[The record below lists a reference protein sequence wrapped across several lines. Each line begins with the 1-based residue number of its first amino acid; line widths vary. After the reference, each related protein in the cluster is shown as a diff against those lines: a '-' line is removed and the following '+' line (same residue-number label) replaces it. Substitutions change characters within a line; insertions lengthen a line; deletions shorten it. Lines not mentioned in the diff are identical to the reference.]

1 MLVNAARTFR
11 SLSDAEAAALRPYRL
26 RIVPTAGTSA
36 AQLAQ
41 RLPYTDYKME
51 RLLLLNGVDNGAE
64 LLRLPQVKIIEP

>member
-1 MLVNAARTFR
+1 MP
-11 SLSDAEAAALRPYRL
+11 RPRPCG
-26 RIVPTAGTSA
+26 PTGCASCRPPA
-36 AQLAQ
+36 PPPQQLAQ

>member
-1 MLVNAARTFR
+1 M
-11 SLSDAEAAALRPYRL
+11 RPYRL
-26 RIVPTAGTSA
+26 RVVPTAGTSA

-64 LLRLPQVKIIEP
+64 LMRLPQVKIIEP